1 MSQWAG
7 VWIGLWEGDWKGETG
22 LELEELH
29 GGVTQP
35 VTRKRYTGGRR
46 DLDALERAQEAREQA
61 ARRKEELAA
70 QKAAKA
76 AERAAVKVA
85 AKPEP
90 VTLANLIPE
99 DTVAALRLAVAEN
112 KRLAREQAKLAA
124 AQALADAIAL
134 QEQQDD
140 EAAQAFMAFLLA
152 A

>member
-35 VTRKRYTGGRR
+35 APRKRYTGGRR

-61 ARRKEELAA
+61 ARRKSELAA

-76 AERAAVKVA
+76 AERAAVK

>member
-35 VTRKRYTGGRR
+35 VRKRYTGGRR

-61 ARRKEELAA
+61 ARRKAELAA

-76 AERAAVKVA
+76 AERAAVK

-99 DTVAALRLAVAEN
+99 DTVAALRLAVAKN
-112 KRLAREQAKLAA
+112 KRLAREQAAKDA
-124 AQALADAIAL
+124 AQAMADAIAL

>member
-1 MSQWAG
+1 MITQVPLSSIRNQPGGIAG
-7 VWIGLWEGDWKGETG
+7 VSASGRSETPPESVVRLWDFLT
-22 LELEELH
+22 
-29 GGVTQP
+29 V
-35 VTRKRYTGGRR
+35 
-46 DLDALERAQEAREQA
+46 
-61 ARRKEELAA
+61 
-70 QKAAKA
+70 
-76 AERAAVKVA
+76 AERAAVK